1 MHLSES
7 HIGQMKTTNIPCT
20 FQVLETCIIYEPCS
34 WWTTLQDVQ
43 GMKLIQTKR
52 SQYTVDG
59 KKKNK
64 KKNMLVVGY
73 SSTNVMV
80 DA

>member
-1 MHLSES
+1 
-7 HIGQMKTTNIPCT
+7 MKTTNIPCT